1 MFNVQSF
8 QDEELSKLHQPW
20 WQKYAEKYA
29 GPAFDMGETTP
40 PPEDCNDDFPQV
52 YSMTSNSY
60 KPAPAPAPTVPNAAA
75 YAGPNYFNS
84 DRKTSEEP
92 SSIGKTKVTEKPS
105 STEKLNS
112 TEKTSATPVADES
125 LPEPSKKVP
134 EPVKVFSMT
143 DNSYKAA
150 PASTFKLDDKLAAT
164 VPQADPIPAPAAVPV
179 SASDPVAAPNPAGAP
194 IPAPTPAPTPAPA
207 PTKPPTTAPTTPPTT
222 APTTAPTIA
231 PTTAPTP
238 APKSEPSIS
247 QTKESLEPKVQKTEP
262 VVNGGEATMPKKP
275 KTPEPTIQEQQEEKA
290 KPSDGKKPLSNIAE
304 KIIQKSKMK
313 KIKTKK
319 AVVKKA
325 KPSTT
330 AAASTEDTIDSE
342 EKENVGSS
350 RRPSESNDPSIKMD
364 DVKTSSTRKR
374 PLEDI
379 DVEGQ
384 SFFSKYLSKCLI
396 CLTLVGLSVAVTA
409 ITLVFLCL

>member
-20 WQKYAEKYA
+20 WQKYAEKYQ

-40 PPEDCNDDFPQV
+40 PPDDCNDDFPQV

-60 KPAPAPAPTVPNAAA
+60 KPAPTPAPTVPNAAA

-84 DRKTSEEP
+84 DKQSSSTADNLKKTSEEP

-112 TEKTSATPVADES
+112 TEKTSATPVADEP

-134 EPVKVFSMT
+134 EPVLVYDMT
-143 DNSYKAA
+143 SNSYKPT

-164 VPQADPIPAPAAVPV
+164 VPQADPVIPVPAAVPV
-179 SASDPVAAPNPAGAP
+179 SASDPVAAPITAAAP

-207 PTKPPTTAPTTPPTT
+207 P
-222 APTTAPTIA
+222 I
-231 PTTAPTP
+231 
-238 APKSEPSIS
+238 SEPSIP
-247 QTKESLEPKVQKTEP
+247 QKKEPLEPKVQKTEP
-262 VVNGGEATMPKKP
+262 VLNGEGTMYKKP
-275 KTPEPTIQEQQEEKA
+275 KTSEPSTSQEQQEEQAKA

-304 KIIQKSKMK
+304 KIIQKSKLK

-330 AAASTEDTIDSE
+330 ASTEDTIDSE

-350 RRPSESNDPSIKMD
+350 RRPSESNDPSSIKMD

-409 ITLVFLCL
+409 ILLVVFCL

>member
-20 WQKYAEKYA
+20 WQKYAEKYN

-60 KPAPAPAPTVPNAAA
+60 KPAPTPAPTVPNAA
-75 YAGPNYFNS
+75 GPNYFNS
-84 DRKTSEEP
+84 DKQSSSTADILKKTSEEP

-112 TEKTSATPVADES
+112 TEKTSATPVADEP

-134 EPVKVFSMT
+134 EPVQVFSMT
-143 DNSYKAA
+143 SNSYKAA

-179 SASDPVAAPNPAGAP
+179 SASDPVAAPIPAAAS
-194 IPAPTPAPTPAPA
+194 IPAPTPAPTTTPA
-207 PTKPPTTAPTTPPTT
+207 PTPV
-222 APTTAPTIA
+222 
-231 PTTAPTP
+231 PTP

-247 QTKESLEPKVQKTEP
+247 QKKEPLEPKVQKAEP
-262 VVNGGEATMPKKP
+262 VVNGGGTQYFQ
-275 KTPEPTIQEQQEEKA
+275 TISNSKEQQEEQAKA

-319 AVVKKA
+319 VVVKKA

-409 ITLVFLCL
+409 ILLVVFCL